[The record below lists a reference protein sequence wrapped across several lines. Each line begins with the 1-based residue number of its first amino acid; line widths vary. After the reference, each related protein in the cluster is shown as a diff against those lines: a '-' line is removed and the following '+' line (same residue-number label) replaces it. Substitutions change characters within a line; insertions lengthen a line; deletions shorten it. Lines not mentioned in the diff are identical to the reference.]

1 MYQKM
6 LEIQIADA
14 RKSIIEIGLKL
25 LNKNL
30 VAGSWGN
37 ISMKID
43 KDSYA
48 ITPSGRPYDLL
59 RGDDIII
66 VNSDGT
72 KLAGFGIPS
81 SELLLHLAI
90 YKKYPMFNAI
100 IHTHSIYA
108 SACAAMHRQIPPLLE
123 DTAQIS
129 GGSIKVARYALA
141 GTKELANNAVEAMG
155 TSNAVLLANHG
166 AVSCGKS
173 LDEAL
178 IVAEIVE
185 KSAHVHCITASVGE
199 SFPLPTNDIKIL
211 RNFYTEHY
219 SKRQGGDDK

>member
-1 MYQKM
+1 M
-6 LEIQIADA
+6 LEVKIADA
-14 RKSIIEIGLKL
+14 RKSIIEIGFKL
-25 LNKNL
+25 LDRKL

-43 KDSYA
+43 KDCYA

-59 RGDDIII
+59 EEEDIVI
-66 VNSDGT
+66 VNSNGI
-72 KLAGFGIPS
+72 KLAGSGIHS
-81 SELLLHLAI
+81 SELFLHLAI
-90 YKKYPMFNAI
+90 YKQYPTFNAI

-129 GGSIKVARYALA
+129 GGSIKVAKYALA
-141 GTKELANNAVEAMG
+141 GTQELAEHAVEAMG
-155 TSNAVLLANHG
+155 MSNAVLLANHG

-185 KSAHVHCITASVGE
+185 KSAHVYCITASIGE
-199 SFPLPTNDIKIL
+199 SFPLPTNDIKLL
-211 RNFYTEHY
+211 RNFYVEHY
-219 SKRQGGDDK
+219 SKRQGGDE

>member
-1 MYQKM
+1 M

>member
-1 MYQKM
+1 M
-6 LEIQIADA
+6 LEVQIADA
-14 RKSIIEIGLKL
+14 RQSIIEIGFKL
-25 LNKNL
+25 LDRKL

-43 KDSYA
+43 KDCYA

-59 RGDDIII
+59 EEEDIVI
-66 VNSDGT
+66 VNSNGI
-72 KLAGFGIPS
+72 KLAGSGIPS
-81 SELLLHLAI
+81 SELFLHLAI
-90 YKKYPMFNAI
+90 YKKYPTFNAI

-129 GGSIKVARYALA
+129 GGSVKVAKYALA
-141 GTKELANNAVEAMG
+141 GTKELAENAVEAMG
-155 TSNAVLLANHG
+155 ASNAVLLANHG

-185 KSAHVHCITASVGE
+185 KSAHVYCITASIGE
-199 SFPLPTNDIKIL
+199 SFPLPTNDIKLL
-211 RNFYTEHY
+211 RNFYIEHY
-219 SKRQGGDDK
+219 SKRQGGDE

>member
-1 MYQKM
+1 M
-6 LEIQIADA
+6 LEVQIADA
-14 RKSIIEIGLKL
+14 RQSIIELGFKL
-25 LNKNL
+25 LDRKL

-43 KDSYA
+43 KDCYA

-59 RGDDIII
+59 EEEDIVI
-66 VNSDGT
+66 VNSNGI
-72 KLAGFGIPS
+72 KLAGSGIPS
-81 SELLLHLAI
+81 SELFLHLAI
-90 YKKYPMFNAI
+90 YKKYPTFNAI

-129 GGSIKVARYALA
+129 GGSVKVAKYALA
-141 GTKELANNAVEAMG
+141 GTKELAENAVEAMG
-155 TSNAVLLANHG
+155 ASNAVLLANHG

-185 KSAHVHCITASVGE
+185 KSAHVYCITASIGE
-199 SFPLPTNDIKIL
+199 SFPLPTNDIKLL
-211 RNFYTEHY
+211 RNFYIEHY
-219 SKRQGGDDK
+219 SKRQGGDE

>member
-1 MYQKM
+1 M
-6 LEIQIADA
+6 LEVKIADA
-14 RKSIIEIGLKL
+14 RKSIIEIGFKL
-25 LNKNL
+25 LDRKL

-43 KDSYA
+43 KDCYA

-59 RGDDIII
+59 EEEDIVI
-66 VNSDGT
+66 VNSNGI
-72 KLAGFGIPS
+72 KLAGSGIPS
-81 SELLLHLAI
+81 SELFLHLAI
-90 YKKYPMFNAI
+90 YKKYPTFNAI

-129 GGSIKVARYALA
+129 GGSIKVAKYALA
-141 GTKELANNAVEAMG
+141 GTKELAENAVEAMG
-155 TSNAVLLANHG
+155 MSNAVLLANHG
-166 AVSCGKS
+166 AVICGKS

-185 KSAHVHCITASVGE
+185 KSAHVYCITASIGE
-199 SFPLPTNDIKIL
+199 SFPLPTNDIKLL
-211 RNFYTEHY
+211 RNFYVEHY
-219 SKRQGGDDK
+219 SKRQGGDE

>member
-1 MYQKM
+1 M

-185 KSAHVHCITASVGE
+185 KSAHVYCITASVGE
-199 SFPLPTNDIKIL
+199 SFPLPTNDIKLL

>member
-1 MYQKM
+1 M
-6 LEIQIADA
+6 LEVKIADA
-14 RKSIIEIGLKL
+14 RKSIIEIGFKL
-25 LNKNL
+25 LDRKL

-43 KDSYA
+43 KDCYA

-59 RGDDIII
+59 EEEDIVI
-66 VNSDGT
+66 VNSNGI
-72 KLAGFGIPS
+72 KLAGSGIPS
-81 SELLLHLAI
+81 SELFLHLAI
-90 YKKYPMFNAI
+90 YKKYPTFNAI

-108 SACAAMHRQIPPLLE
+108 SACAAMHKQIPPLLE

-129 GGSIKVARYALA
+129 GGSIKVAKYALA
-141 GTKELANNAVEAMG
+141 GTKELAENAVEAMG
-155 TSNAVLLANHG
+155 MSNAVLLANHG

-185 KSAHVHCITASVGE
+185 KSAHVYCITASIGE
-199 SFPLPTNDIKIL
+199 SFPLPTNDIKLL
-211 RNFYTEHY
+211 RNFYVEHY
-219 SKRQGGDDK
+219 SKRQGGDE

>member
-1 MYQKM
+1 M
-6 LEIQIADA
+6 LEVKIADA
-14 RKSIIEIGLKL
+14 RRSIIQTGLKL
-25 LNKNL
+25 LERKL
-30 VAGSWGN
+30 ITGSWGN
-37 ISMKID
+37 ISLKID
-43 KDSYA
+43 KDCYA
-48 ITPSGRPYDLL
+48 ITPSGRSYDFLME
-59 RGDDIII
+59 DDIII
-66 VNSDGT
+66 VNSNGT
-72 KLAGFGIPS
+72 KLAGSGIPS

-90 YKKYPMFNAI
+90 YKKYPTFNAI

-129 GGSIKVARYALA
+129 GGPIKVAKYALA
-141 GTKELANNAVEAMG
+141 GTKELADNAVDAIG

-166 AVSCGKS
+166 AVNCGKT

-185 KSAHVHCITASVGE
+185 KSAHVLCITASVGE
-199 SFPLPTNDIKIL
+199 SFPLPTSDIKTL

-219 SKRQGGDDK
+219 SKRQGGDE

>member
-1 MYQKM
+1 M
-6 LEIQIADA
+6 LEVQIAEV
-14 RKSIIEIGLKL
+14 RRQIVETGLIL
-25 LNKNL
+25 LEKGL

-37 ISMKID
+37 VSMRID

-59 RGDDIII
+59 TEDDIVI
-66 VNSDGT
+66 VNSRGI
-72 KLAGFGIPS
+72 KLAGSGLPS
-81 SELLLHLAI
+81 SELLLHLSI
-90 YKKYPMFNAI
+90 YAKYPHANAI

-129 GGSIKVARYALA
+129 GGPIRVAKYALA
-141 GTKELANNAVEAMG
+141 GTKELADNAVEAMG

-166 AVSCGKS
+166 AVSYAKS

-185 KSAHVHCITASVGE
+185 KSAHVYCITASIGE
-199 SFPLPTNDIKIL
+199 IFPLPSNDIKSL
-211 RNFYTEHY
+211 RNFYIEHY
-219 SKRQGGDDK
+219 SKRQRGDE

>member
-1 MYQKM
+1 M

-59 RGDDIII
+59 REDDIII

>member
-1 MYQKM
+1 M
-6 LEIQIADA
+6 LEVKIADA
-14 RKSIIEIGLKL
+14 RKSIIVIGFKL
-25 LNKNL
+25 LDRKL

-43 KDSYA
+43 KDCYA

-59 RGDDIII
+59 EEEDIVI
-66 VNSDGT
+66 VNSNGI
-72 KLAGFGIPS
+72 KLAGSGIPS
-81 SELLLHLAI
+81 SELFLHLAI
-90 YKKYPMFNAI
+90 YKKYPTFNAI

-129 GGSIKVARYALA
+129 GGSIKVAKYALA
-141 GTKELANNAVEAMG
+141 GTKELAENAVEAMSM
-155 TSNAVLLANHG
+155 SNAVLLANHG

-185 KSAHVHCITASVGE
+185 KSAHVYCITASIGE
-199 SFPLPTNDIKIL
+199 SFPLPTNDIKLL
-211 RNFYTEHY
+211 RNFYVEHY
-219 SKRQGGDDK
+219 SKRQGGDE

>member
-1 MYQKM
+1 M
-6 LEIQIADA
+6 LEVKIADA
-14 RKSIIEIGLKL
+14 RKSIIEIGFKL
-25 LNKNL
+25 LDRKL

-43 KDSYA
+43 KDCYA

-59 RGDDIII
+59 EEEDIVI
-66 VNSDGT
+66 VNSNGI
-72 KLAGFGIPS
+72 KLAGSGIPS
-81 SELLLHLAI
+81 SELFLHLAI
-90 YKKYPMFNAI
+90 YKKYPTFNAI

-129 GGSIKVARYALA
+129 GGSIKVAKYALA
-141 GTKELANNAVEAMG
+141 GTKELAENAVEAMG
-155 TSNAVLLANHG
+155 MSNAVLLANHG

-185 KSAHVHCITASVGE
+185 KSAHVYCITASRGE
-199 SFPLPTNDIKIL
+199 SFPLPTNDIKLL
-211 RNFYTEHY
+211 RNFYVEHY
-219 SKRQGGDDK
+219 SKRQGGDE

>member
-1 MYQKM
+1 M

-59 RGDDIII
+59 REDDIII

-141 GTKELANNAVEAMG
+141 GSKELANNAVEAMG

>member
-1 MYQKM
+1 M
-6 LEIQIADA
+6 LEVQIADA

-25 LNKNL
+25 LDKNL

-48 ITPSGRPYDLL
+48 VTPSGRPYDLL
-59 RGDDIII
+59 MEDDIII

-72 KLAGFGIPS
+72 KLAGSGIPS

-129 GGSIKVARYALA
+129 GGSIKVAKYALA
-141 GTKELANNAVEAMG
+141 GTKELAENAVEAMG
-155 TSNAVLLANHG
+155 ASNAVLLANHG

-185 KSAHVHCITASVGE
+185 KSAHVYCITASVGE
-199 SFPLPTNDIKIL
+199 SFPLPTSDIKLL

-219 SKRQGGDDK
+219 SKRQGGDE

>member
-1 MYQKM
+1 M
-6 LEIQIADA
+6 LEVQIAEV
-14 RKSIIEIGLKL
+14 RRQIVETGLIL
-25 LNKNL
+25 LEKGL

-37 ISMKID
+37 VSMRID

-59 RGDDIII
+59 TEDDIVI
-66 VNSDGT
+66 VNSRGI
-72 KLAGFGIPS
+72 KLAGQGTPS
-81 SELLLHLAI
+81 SEMLLHLTI
-90 YKKYPMFNAI
+90 YARYPHANAI

-123 DTAQIS
+123 DTAQIA
-129 GGSIKVARYALA
+129 GGPIKVAKYALA
-141 GTKELANNAVEAMG
+141 GTKELANNAIEAMG

-166 AVSCGKS
+166 SVCYADS
-173 LDEAL
+173 LFEAL

-185 KSAHVHCITASVGE
+185 KSAHIYCITAAMGE
-199 SFPLPTNDIKIL
+199 SFPLPANDIKVL

-219 SKRQGGDDK
+219 SKRQRGDE

>member
-1 MYQKM
+1 M
-6 LEIQIADA
+6 LEVQIADA
-14 RKSIIEIGLKL
+14 RQSIIEIGFKL
-25 LNKNL
+25 LDRKL

-43 KDSYA
+43 KDCYA

-59 RGDDIII
+59 EEEDIVI
-66 VNSDGT
+66 VNSNGI
-72 KLAGFGIPS
+72 KLAGSGIPS
-81 SELLLHLAI
+81 SELFLHLAI
-90 YKKYPMFNAI
+90 YKKYPTFNAI

-129 GGSIKVARYALA
+129 GGSIKVAKYALA
-141 GTKELANNAVEAMG
+141 GTKELAENAVEAMG
-155 TSNAVLLANHG
+155 ASNAVLLANHG

-185 KSAHVHCITASVGE
+185 KSAHVYCITASIGE
-199 SFPLPTNDIKIL
+199 SFPLPTNDIKLL
-211 RNFYTEHY
+211 RNFYIEHY
-219 SKRQGGDDK
+219 SKRQGGDE

>member
-1 MYQKM
+1 M
-6 LEIQIADA
+6 LEVQIADA
-14 RKSIIEIGLKL
+14 RQSIIEIGFKL
-25 LNKNL
+25 LDRKL

-43 KDSYA
+43 KDCYA

-59 RGDDIII
+59 EEEDIVI
-66 VNSDGT
+66 VNSNGI
-72 KLAGFGIPS
+72 KLAGSGIPS
-81 SELLLHLAI
+81 SELFLHLAI
-90 YKKYPMFNAI
+90 YKKYPTFNAI

-129 GGSIKVARYALA
+129 GGSVKVAKYALA
-141 GTKELANNAVEAMG
+141 GTKELAENAVESMG
-155 TSNAVLLANHG
+155 ASNAVLLANHG

-185 KSAHVHCITASVGE
+185 KSAHVYCITASIGE
-199 SFPLPTNDIKIL
+199 SFPLPTNDIKLL
-211 RNFYTEHY
+211 RNFYIEHN
-219 SKRQGGDDK
+219 SKRQGGDE

>member
-1 MYQKM
+1 MQEVK
-6 LEIQIADA
+6 IADV
-14 RKSIIEIGLKL
+14 RKSIIETGLKL
-25 LNKNL
+25 LEKNL

-37 ISMKID
+37 ISVRID

-48 ITPSGRPYDLL
+48 ITPSGRPYELL
-59 RGDDIII
+59 MEDDIII
-66 VNSDGT
+66 VNSDGV
-72 KLAGFGIPS
+72 KLAGAGIPS
-81 SELLLHLAI
+81 SELLLHLAL
-90 YKKYPMFNAI
+90 YRKYPMYNAV

-129 GGSIKVARYALA
+129 GGAIKVARYALA
-141 GTKELANNAVEAMG
+141 GTRDLADNAVEAIG
-155 TSNAVLLANHG
+155 SSNAVLLANHG

-185 KSAHVHCITASVGE
+185 KSAHVYCITASVGE
-199 SFPLPTNDIKIL
+199 SFPLPPNDIKLL

-219 SKRQGGDDK
+219 SKRQGGKE

>member
-1 MYQKM
+1 M
-6 LEIQIADA
+6 LEVKIADA
-14 RKSIIEIGLKL
+14 RKSIIEIGFKL
-25 LNKNL
+25 LDRKL

-43 KDSYA
+43 KDCYA

-59 RGDDIII
+59 EEEDIVI
-66 VNSDGT
+66 VNSNGI
-72 KLAGFGIPS
+72 KLAGSGIPS
-81 SELLLHLAI
+81 SELFLHLAI
-90 YKKYPMFNAI
+90 YKKYPTFNAI

-129 GGSIKVARYALA
+129 GGSIKVAKYALA
-141 GTKELANNAVEAMG
+141 GTKELAENAVEAMSM
-155 TSNAVLLANHG
+155 SNAVLLANHG

-185 KSAHVHCITASVGE
+185 KSAHVYCITASIGE
-199 SFPLPTNDIKIL
+199 SFPLPTNDIKLL
-211 RNFYTEHY
+211 RNFYVEHY
-219 SKRQGGDDK
+219 SKRQGGDE